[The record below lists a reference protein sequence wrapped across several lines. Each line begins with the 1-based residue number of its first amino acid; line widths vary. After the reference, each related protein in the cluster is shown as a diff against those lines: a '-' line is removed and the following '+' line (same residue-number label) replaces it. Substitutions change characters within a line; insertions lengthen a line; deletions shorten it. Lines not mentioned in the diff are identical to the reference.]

1 MLANILKPGGLD
13 WSLLGGFTLFA
24 GVSATVTPL
33 VLRRTQSVEAA
44 AMLLLVA
51 SLSVAV
57 AVIFADEGMT
67 YSLTW
72 IRPMYVVISIYLL
85 GPRYG
90 AIFLVGYGGIACVD
104 YALLESEGARSAEVL
119 GMSTY
124 ATALSN
130 YIGLVFIGL
139 VFYVYGVAQR
149 RTMGEL
155 ADALVATEKNE
166 RQLESVLESTGA
178 AICSL
183 DRELRLMAVNRSFT
197 DLVGNERLARGDRL
211 SDDGSRPWVA
221 RWLVEA
227 EAVLAG
233 AGIRRIEDDGAEAG
247 HRRETVLHPIVV
259 DGREVVGVTLF
270 SEDIEYRKQAEE
282 ERRRLHEEL
291 AQASREAGM
300 SAVATEVLHTV
311 GNVLN
316 SVGVS
321 ASMMQAEVTRMRSVN
336 LERAVA
342 LMEEHRDDLPAFLQ
356 QDPRGR
362 RVLELLSALAVHF
375 SERERLLAGEGGAL
389 KDGVEQLARVLRA
402 QHTYARQGS
411 VGELCTVADLVDVAM
426 SLQAPSWSRHG
437 ITVERHLEELPA
449 LVTDRNRVIEILVN
463 LIGNARHA
471 LESCDHPD
479 KRLALWGEP
488 VGEDRVR
495 IVVEDNGV
503 GIAPEAMP
511 KLFELGFTTK
521 ADGTGLGL
529 HAGANAAHHLG
540 GRLSCESEGPGKGA
554 RFILELPT
562 EAPRDRAGSR
572 IESRNQNGVNR

>member
-1 MLANILKPGGLD
+1 MAAAVVANIMRPEGPE
-13 WSLLGGFTLFA
+13 WTLLGGFTLFV
-24 GVSATVTPL
+24 GVSAAVTPL
-33 VLRRTQSVEAA
+33 LLLRTQSVEAA
-44 AMLLLVA
+44 GMLLLVA
-51 SLSVAV
+51 CMSVAV
-57 AVIFADEGMT
+57 VVIFVHEGME

-72 IRPMYVVISIYLL
+72 IRPMYVVIAIYLL

-90 AIFLVGYGGIACVD
+90 AIFLVGYGAIAGVD
-104 YALLESEGARSAEVL
+104 YALLEHGRAWSADVAD
-119 GMSTY
+119 MSMF
-124 ATALSN
+124 ATAISN
-130 YIGLVFIGL
+130 CIGLAFIVL
-139 VFYVYGVAQR
+139 VFYVYSVAQR

-155 ADALVATEKNE
+155 ADALVASEQNE
-166 RQLESVLESTGA
+166 RQLESVLESSSA

-183 DRELRLMAVNRSFT
+183 DRELRLMAVNHSFT
-197 DLVGNERLARGDRL
+197 DLVGDERLAVGDRL
-211 SDDGSRPWVA
+211 SDDGSGPRVA
-221 RWLVEA
+221 RWLAEA

-233 AGIRRIEDDGAEAG
+233 AGLRRIEDDGAEEG

-300 SAVATEVLHTV
+300 STMATEVLHTV

-321 ASMMQAEVTRMRSVN
+321 ASMMQAEVARMRSAN
-336 LERAVA
+336 LEQVVA

-362 RVLELLSALAVHF
+362 RVLELLRALAVHF
-375 SERERLLAGEGGAL
+375 SERERLLAEEGISL

-402 QHTYARQGS
+402 QQAYGRQGS
-411 VGELCTVADLVDVAM
+411 VSEPCTVAELVDVAM
-426 SLQAPSWSRHG
+426 SLHAPSWARHG
-437 ITVERHLEELPA
+437 ITVERHLTELPP
-449 LVTDRNRVIEILVN
+449 LVTNKNQVIEILVN

-479 KRLALWGEP
+479 KRLALRGEP
-488 VGEDRVR
+488 VGEDWVR

-503 GIAPEAMP
+503 GIAPEVMP

-529 HAGANAAHHLG
+529 HAGANAAQRLG
-540 GRLSCESEGPGKGA
+540 GRLSCDSEGPGKGA

-562 EAPRDRAGSR
+562 EALRDR
-572 IESRNQNGVNR
+572 V